1 MPRTAAVTTTRDTQ
15 LYTLD
20 RETFLVAVTGHS
32 HVQRAADDLVEAR
45 LEELRALDEAAS
57 VGAPSR

>member
-1 MPRTAAVTTTRDTQ
+1 MRDTQ

>member
-1 MPRTAAVTTTRDTQ
+1 MPRTATVTTTRDTQ